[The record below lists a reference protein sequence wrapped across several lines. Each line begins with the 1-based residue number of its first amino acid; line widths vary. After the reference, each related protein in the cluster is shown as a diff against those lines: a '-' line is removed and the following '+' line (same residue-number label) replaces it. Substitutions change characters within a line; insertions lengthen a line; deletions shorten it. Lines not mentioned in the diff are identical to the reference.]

1 MEKSQVAKL
10 SLVSALGYTLISVIA
25 TLLWRRVLFGEAYLA
40 GGFYDFTEPTVSL
53 FIEGVA
59 SYFLTGLLFSFL
71 FGHMFAVSKGS
82 ASVARYSFITGAIYW
97 VVHDFSYIGRQ
108 EMAEPMTYLAFE
120 AGLVAII
127 YVLFGF
133 VLRSMFRKSALNG

>member
-10 SLVSALGYTLISVIA
+10 SLVSALGYTLISVAA
-25 TLLWRRVLFGEAYLA
+25 TLLWRRVLFSETYLS
-40 GGFYDFTEPTVSL
+40 GGFYDFTEPTISL
-53 FIEGVA
+53 FIEGIA

-82 ASVARYSFITGAIYW
+82 ASVARYAFIAGAIYW
-97 VVHDFSYIGRQ
+97 VVHDFSYVGRQ
-108 EMAEPMTYLAFE
+108 EMAEPMAYLAFE

-127 YVLFGF
+127 YVLFAF
-133 VLRSMFRKSALNG
+133 VLRTVFSKSSLSD